1 VASNRRREKGDL
13 LKVKLLVRKGPG
25 LLAISDNKAE
35 IPNPMEVDM
44 TQFRLIGKV
53 VRIGHMVKRV
63 AEKNRWKGYMI
74 IMRHLAAGMMKRSY
88 LKLILAF
95 VFITLF
101 PLSIHAYDVPELI
114 YYKFDNAGG
123 STVMNEAS
131 APVGTNPA
139 PVSGQTMGGTGQFGS
154 ALIGNGGSSTTNR
167 VNTGWATNLGSG
179 SWTISCWL
187 NNIPNDTTLY
197 YIFGDASASSFRCF
211 FGGVAGAG
219 NIIIR
224 GGGLSDLIVAGVA
237 SAQPS
242 VLHFVY
248 DSDADEIRGYLNG
261 ELKTTVPDSSTD
273 VTGTGPFT
281 VGGYSTST
289 GLPNGGLLDE
299 FRVYSRAL
307 STQEIADTW
316 NVGLP
321 SQPSPTVIP
330 TLSEWGMAILSI
342 LLIVTAVVIIRRR
355 KATI

>member
-1 VASNRRREKGDL
+1 
-13 LKVKLLVRKGPG
+13 
-25 LLAISDNKAE
+25 
-35 IPNPMEVDM
+35 
-44 TQFRLIGKV
+44 
-53 VRIGHMVKRV
+53 
-63 AEKNRWKGYMI
+63 
-74 IMRHLAAGMMKRSY
+74 MRHLAAGMMKHSY
-88 LKLILAF
+88 LKLFLTF
-95 VFITLF
+95 VFVTLF

-123 STVMNEAS
+123 STVTNEAS

-154 ALIGNGGSSTTNR
+154 ALIGNAGSSTTNR

-179 SWTISCWL
+179 SWTISFWF
-187 NNIPNDTTLY
+187 NNIPSDTTLY
-197 YIFGDASASSFRCF
+197 YIFGDSTATSFRCF
-211 FGGVAGAG
+211 IGGVAGAG

-224 GGGLSDLIVAGVA
+224 GGGLSDLIVLGVA

-261 ELKTTVPDSSTD
+261 DLKTTTPDSNTD

-281 VGGYSTST
+281 VGGYSMST
-289 GLPNGGLLDE
+289 GLPSGALLDE
-299 FRVYSRAL
+299 FRVYNRAL

-316 NVGLP
+316 NVGLS
-321 SQPSPTVIP
+321 SQPSPEVIP
-330 TLSEWGMAILSI
+330 TLSEWGMTILSI
-342 LLIVTAVVIIRRR
+342 LLVLTAVVIIRRR